1 MFFNRKVIIFKVRMW
16 SLNREGSKSKIF
28 CTQSEMC
35 FAFSCEKGIFDHLL
49 GIGPLNNFPLAFQRG
64 VSSDILSLFCLGVS
78 SKASDTLNWWPAS
91 SLDLLFFVVV
101 FFFSHLTDLNATS
114 SFYYWNLYLGFFLFA
129 SKDMEKLCFVAA
141 ATWFNC
147 LLSLSIGGGHFG
159 YTCDITLVVRFSE

>member
-78 SKASDTLNWWPAS
+78 SKASDTLNWWPSS
-91 SLDLLFFVVV
+91 SLDPLFFPTFEKLKRGFLLLLIEVCILVFFVCIKRYGEVV
-101 FFFSHLTDLNATS
+101 FHCGSNITQVFNIPEQWWWPLWLHLRHYT
-114 SFYYWNLYLGFFLFA
+114 GFEIFR
-129 SKDMEKLCFVAA
+129 
-141 ATWFNC
+141 
-147 LLSLSIGGGHFG
+147 
-159 YTCDITLVVRFSE
+159 IT